1 MTGTI
6 NPPRPP
12 RASRPSEPAARP
24 LRARP
29 APPSATTRA
38 RRPTVTAG
46 TSRGSAGR
54 RRRSDRNRLVAM
66 LIVALVAFG
75 ALAGRLVF
83 LQASPPEEYR
93 AFGERQLVHK
103 ITLPAA
109 RGAIFD
115 RNGRELALSVRQST
129 VWANPRQVTDPAGQA
144 AALAPML
151 GVDVALLQDRLSR
164 DAAFVYLARTVPD
177 AVAAQVGDLGLPG
190 VHLLE
195 EPKRFTPASEL
206 AAPVLGK
213 VGTDNEGLSGI
224 ELQFEEILAGKPGK
238 KVVEQTPAG
247 QPYDG
252 LRELTSPIRGDDLV
266 LTLDRSLQFETER
279 ALSNEIVV
287 ANADGGVAIVME
299 TRTGEILAL
308 ANLSKNPDGVG
319 PPVPAEKNL
328 AVTNVYEPGS
338 VNKLITIAGAL
349 EERVVAADTKL
360 SLPPA
365 IKVAD
370 KSFKEIKD
378 RPTVEWSVTD
388 IMANSSNVGSIMIG
402 QQLGKDRLDQ
412 YLRDFGFGQRSG
424 LGFPGESRGIMLDPA
439 KWSGTSLP
447 TIAIGQGIAVSA
459 MQMLAAYNTVANGG
473 EYVAPKLVKA
483 TVDANG
489 DSRPTAPAARRRV
502 LSPQTAQQVTG
513 MLAEVVRVG
522 TGTNAAIDG
531 YTVAGK
537 TGTARKPLENAR
549 GYQPGAYV
557 SSFAGFVPA
566 EKPALTTI
574 VMLDEPTP
582 IYGGLVAAPVF
593 AEISRYGLR
602 QFRIPPPLVA
612 LPAVVPKVAVE
623 NIKQGSSEPV
633 GVKPPAAPAATTAT
647 ATATT
652 ASPAAGAT
660 AGTVPAAAPTS
671 AP

>member
-1 MTGTI
+1 MAGTLT
-6 NPPRPP
+6 PPRHIP
-12 RASRPSEPAARP
+12 RAPKPGPRRAARP
-24 LRARP
+24 GEVRVAPARK
-29 APPSATTRA
+29 APK
-38 RRPTVTAG
+38 RPTATV
-46 TSRGSAGR
+46 R
-54 RRRSDRNRLVAM
+54 RRRDSRRIIAFLV
-66 LIVALVAFG
+66 VALLAFG
-75 ALAGRLVF
+75 ALGGRLVF
-83 LQASPPEEYR
+83 LQASPPAEYR
-93 AFGERQLVHK
+93 AFSERQLVHT
-103 ITLPAA
+103 IQLPAA

-144 AALAPML
+144 VALAPML
-151 GVDVALLQDRLSR
+151 GVDVAVLQERLSR

-177 AVAAQVGDLGLPG
+177 AVASQVKDLGLPG

-213 VGTDNEGLSGI
+213 VGTDNDGLSGI
-224 ELQFEEILAGKPGK
+224 ELQFEKTLAGRPGSK
-238 KVVEQTPAG
+238 TIEQTPAG

-252 LRELTSPIRGDDLV
+252 LRNLTAPVRGDDLV

-279 ALSNEIVV
+279 ALANEITI
-287 ANADGGVAIVME
+287 AGARGGVAIVMD
-299 TRTGEILAL
+299 TTSGEILAL
-308 ANLSKNPDGVG
+308 ANLSANPDNVG

-349 EERVVAADTKL
+349 EEGLVKADTKL
-360 SLPPA
+360 AVPGT
-365 IKVAD
+365 IQVAD
-370 KSFKEIKD
+370 HVFKEHD
-378 RPTVEWSVTD
+378 PHPTVQWSVTD

-402 QQLGKDRLDQ
+402 QQLGKTRLDR

-424 LGFPGESRGIMLDPA
+424 LGFPGESRGIMLDPE

-459 MQMLAAYNTVANGG
+459 MQMLAAYNTVANDG

-483 TVDANG
+483 TVDSKG
-489 DSRPTAPAARRRV
+489 TSHLTPASERRRV
-502 LSPQTAQQVTG
+502 ISPETAAQVTG

-549 GYQPGAYV
+549 GYKAGAYV

-566 EKPALTTI
+566 EKPTLTSI

-582 IYGGLVAAPVF
+582 IFGGLVAAPVF
-593 AEISRYGLR
+593 AEINRYGLR
-602 QFRIPPPLVA
+602 QFRIPPPANTLPGLV
-612 LPAVVPKVAVE
+612 PAVSVDV
-623 NIKQGSSEPV
+623 IKEGSSEPV
-633 GVKPPAAPAATTAT
+633 GVAPPVAPPATVATGP
-647 ATATT
+647 
-652 ASPAAGAT
+652 ASPATPTPAGN
-660 AGTVPAAAPTS
+660 VRAAANPAPT
-671 AP
+671 P